1 MARGRMIDRVIILS
15 KKINAIS
22 EGAENLYYR
31 IYVSTDDFGLFHA
44 DPKILK
50 GQIYTLR
57 SISVATIRKRLDE
70 LIGSGLVRIYESD
83 GEKYLE
89 IVSFDKH
96 QTFRKDYVRKYE
108 YPKPVTN
115 SYESVRTRT
124 ESPTNINKI
133 KLNKSKVKES
143 ELKQAPDLPHL
154 RIKFNFKE
162 KKWRGIL
169 DEDLERWKKSFPDV
183 DIEYHI
189 FTRMVDWI
197 VVNPRKGR
205 KKNYE
210 RFISNWLSD
219 EQEKFDLK
227 NAGKR
232 SDEKRAKE
240 WFKEED

>member
-1 MARGRMIDRVIILS
+1 MARGRMIDKVIILS

-57 SISVATIRKRLDE
+57 SITVATIEKRLTE
-70 LIGSGLVRIYESD
+70 LIEIGLIRVYENNS
-83 GEKYLE
+83 EKYLE
-89 IVSFDKH
+89 IVDFEKH

-108 YPKPVTN
+108 YPKPNTN
-115 SYESVRTRT
+115 SYEAVRTHT

-133 KLNKSKVKES
+133 KLNKNKVKES
-143 ELKQAPDLPHL
+143 ELTKAPDPPHL

-162 KKWRGIL
+162 KKWQGII
-169 DEDLERWKKSFPDV
+169 DEDIERWKKTFPDV
-183 DIEYHI
+183 DFEYHV
-189 FTRMVDWI
+189 FTKMVDWI
-197 VVNPRKGR
+197 ILNPRKGR
-205 KKNYE
+205 KKNYA
-210 RFISNWLSD
+210 RFINNWLSD

-227 NAGKR
+227 NTGKR
-232 SDEKRAKE
+232 RDAKRAKE
-240 WFKEED
+240 WLKEKD

>member
-1 MARGRMIDRVIILS
+1 MARGRMIDKVIILS
-15 KKINAIS
+15 KKINAVS
-22 EGAENLYYR
+22 EGAENLYCR
-31 IYVSTDDFGLFHA
+31 IYVNTDDFGLFHA

-57 SISVATIRKRLDE
+57 SISVATIGKRLEE
-70 LIGSGLVRIYESD
+70 LIQIGLVKIYEND

-89 IVSFDKH
+89 IVGFDKH

-108 YPKPVTN
+108 YPKPDTK
-115 SYESVRTRT
+115 SYKLVQTRT

-133 KLNKSKVKES
+133 KLNKSKVKGS

-169 DEDLERWKKSFPDV
+169 DEDLDRWKKSFPDV
-183 DIEYHI
+183 DVEYHVL
-189 FTRMVDWI
+189 TKMVEWI
-197 VVNPRKGR
+197 ISNPRKGR
-205 KKNYE
+205 KKNYA
-210 RFISNWLSD
+210 RFINNWLSD

-227 NAGKR
+227 NAGKHR
-232 SDEKRAKE
+232 DEKRAKE
-240 WFKEED
+240 WYKEED